1 MTRSLPRW
9 LCSRRTHGVMTE
21 NLFLHSPKH
30 GAAPPPGGESI
41 EDLNL
46 LMPDNW
52 EVFLKSDDT
61 RVALSP

>member
-1 MTRSLPRW
+1 
-9 LCSRRTHGVMTE
+9 MTE

-41 EDLNL
+41 EELNL
-46 LMPDNW
+46 LMPDDW